1 MTRINTLPAELLLDE
16 HLLAAHREGLR
27 PVNEIHSGKGSINK
41 APTRYK
47 LGSGHVKF
55 ARKHLLWTVR
65 QFMEARNECFDRGFS
80 VKDYEADLSDIS
92 ARYLND
98 YRPTRADHRHNLAR
112 ICERWR
118 KRSKAYHFN
127 GVKVDDVKTFRE
139 YLNMVKLELG
149 L

>member
-27 PVNEIHSGKGSINK
+27 PVNEIRSGKGGIDK
-41 APTRYK
+41 APLHYK
-47 LGSGHVKF
+47 LGQGHVKF

-65 QFMEARNECFDRGFS
+65 QFTEARNECFDRGFS
-80 VKDYEADLSDIS
+80 VKDYEADLSGIS

-127 GVKVDDVKTFRE
+127 GVRIDTVQEFRE
-139 YLNMVKLELG
+139 YLNMVKRELG